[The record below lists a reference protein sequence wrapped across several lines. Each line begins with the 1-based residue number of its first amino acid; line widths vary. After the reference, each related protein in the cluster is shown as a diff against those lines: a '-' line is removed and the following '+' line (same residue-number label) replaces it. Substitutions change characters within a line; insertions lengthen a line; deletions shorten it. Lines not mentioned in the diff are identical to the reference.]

1 MNRSRR
7 LLLLSGVLCVLLIC
21 LVVWFWRVP
30 GRGIRVGTGLV
41 SKTLCTGVFVSGLD
55 PDALYVEAVKPIP
68 GQTRLAKHLKYVV
81 DRSAREVTATWWGGF
96 ESRAVYREGF
106 GCSLVHDNEPRGSVM
121 KAATTDQTAPLEILP
136 PSPPL
141 ETGLDHIFR
150 EPEKPP
156 FRHVKAVVILHHGK
170 VVAER
175 YAPGYSKD
183 TPILGFSLAKSVT
196 NALIGILVQQKKLSV
211 EQIAPVPEWS
221 NPSDPRHA
229 ITIEELMRMSSGLDI
244 EEGDSGFDPV
254 SRMLFLEPNMAGF
267 AARSKLKAA
276 PGTQWEY
283 TSGNTL
289 ILSRII
295 RDAVGGHAEDV
306 VEFAKKELFG
316 PLGIKTATIEFDA
329 AGTPVGSIFILLSAR
344 DWAKFGELYRND
356 GVVNGRRIL
365 PEGWVK
371 FSASPTLDHDYGA
384 GFWTNRS
391 AHGESAQ
398 ARIRMGMPE
407 DTFYGSGNLGQR
419 VVVIPSE
426 GLVIVRLGLTHSPGF
441 DMKGLLQLI
450 SETRAAFKQPINPT
464 NSGASRSTSSRVRV
478 SRIISCVPG
487 SENAQIFDSI
497 DHCYS
502 CERDAL
508 WQKHRAED

>member
-1 MNRSRR
+1 MTRLRR
-7 LLLLSGVLCVLLIC
+7 LLLLSVVLCVLLFC
-21 LVVWFWRVP
+21 LIAWFLRVP

-55 PDALYVEAVKPIP
+55 PDALYAEAVKPIP

-106 GCSLVHDNEPRGSVM
+106 GCRLVHDNEPKVATGGDSSTGSMM
-121 KAATTDQTAPLEILP
+121 KAATADETVPLEILP

-141 ETGLDHIFR
+141 EAALDHVFQ

-156 FRHVKAVVILHHGK
+156 YRRVKAVVIMHDGK

-221 NPSDPRHA
+221 DPSDPRHS
-229 ITIEELMRMSSGLDI
+229 ITIEELMRMSSGLAV

-254 SRMLFLEPNMAGF
+254 SRMLFLESDMAGF
-267 AARSKLKAA
+267 AARSKLKAT

-295 RDAVGGHAEDV
+295 RDAVGGHAQDV
-306 VEFAKKELFG
+306 VEFARRELFE
-316 PLGIKTATIEFDA
+316 PLGIETATIEFDA
-329 AGTPVGSIFILLSAR
+329 VGTPVGSIFVLLSAR

-365 PEGWVK
+365 PVGWVK

-384 GFWTNRS
+384 GFWTNRG
-391 AHGESAQ
+391 AHENAQ
-398 ARIRMGMPE
+398 ARIRLGMPE
-407 DTFYGSGNLGQR
+407 DAFYGSGNLGQR

-450 SETRAAFKQPINPT
+450 SETRAALKTT
-464 NSGASRSTSSRVRV
+464 NQSY
-478 SRIISCVPG
+478 
-487 SENAQIFDSI
+487 E
-497 DHCYS
+497 
-502 CERDAL
+502 
-508 WQKHRAED
+508 